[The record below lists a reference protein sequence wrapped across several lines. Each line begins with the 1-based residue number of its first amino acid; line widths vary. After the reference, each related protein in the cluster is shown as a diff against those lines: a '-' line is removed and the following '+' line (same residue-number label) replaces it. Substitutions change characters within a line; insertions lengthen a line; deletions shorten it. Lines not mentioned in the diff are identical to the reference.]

1 MRRALGCVFG
11 SLPALIVLSGWK
23 LLSILIMSY
32 SFSSDSAVAFVMVKT
47 ILMIYGNAQP
57 DAT

>member
-1 MRRALGCVFG
+1 MRPALGCVF
-11 SLPALIVLSGWK
+11 GWK

-32 SFSSDSAVAFVMVKT
+32 SFSSNSVVAFVMVKT